1 MSSETVIQCRGVD
14 KVYGIGR
21 KALRV
26 LKTIDLDV
34 ERGEVLSIVGP
45 SGAGKSTL
53 LNIIGCLDTRS
64 SGEVQILGKNVSSL
78 SVERMAGFRNRNIGF
93 IFQLHH
99 LMPEFSALEN
109 VAMPLMIRRV
119 PFSQA
124 RKQALDLLES
134 FGLMDRVDHK
144 PGELSGGECQRV
156 TVARAMA
163 GEPEIL
169 LADEPTG
176 SLDSENSMNLMG
188 HILEIA
194 RSRKTTVCLVTH
206 DREIASMADRLLRLR
221 DGAIVHN

>member
-1 MSSETVIQCRGVD
+1 MSDQTIIECRGVD

-26 LKTIDLDV
+26 LKKIDMDV

-64 SGEVQILGKNVSSL
+64 SGDVRILDKNVSSL

-119 PFSQA
+119 PFREA
-124 RKQALDLLES
+124 KKRALDLLDS
-134 FGLMDRVDHK
+134 FGLSDRVDHK

-176 SLDSENSMNLMG
+176 SLDSENSMKLMG
-188 HILEIA
+188 RILEIA
-194 RSRKTTVCLVTH
+194 RSRQTTVCLVTH
-206 DREIASMADRLLRLR
+206 DREIASMTDRILRLK
-221 DGAIVHN
+221 DGAIVYD